1 MPIETY
7 EQRVDSFRSKNPDCL
22 YCISNKSYTLIGRAS
37 ECVTRQTFCWDSK
50 KIAKK
55 CPLYAPR
62 TFVLEELDF

>member
-37 ECVTRQTFCWDSK
+37 ECVTRQTFC
-50 KIAKK
+50 
-55 CPLYAPR
+55 
-62 TFVLEELDF
+62 